1 MAREESISSELP
13 GNIDLFVN
21 SNRNSWDTTDA
32 VPANARLC
40 EIRRPWNELFQAF
53 VLALVFN

>member
-1 MAREESISSELP
+1 MAREESICSALA

-21 SNRNSWDTTDA
+21 SDRNSWDTADA
-32 VPANARLC
+32 VPANAGCVRSAGHGTSC
-40 EIRRPWNELFQAF
+40 FMPF